1 MRQIMTVILMGFC
14 FSAHAQQK
22 LSFQTIEQV
31 LTYADAHSSVFKNA
45 SQENILAKYQTLA
58 AQLSIWNLKSDANFS
73 ATDNTKLATTYIPAE
88 IFGGPA
94 GTFQKVTFGQPYVSN
109 FTVGPQI
116 DILNVYAIAKVKLS
130 KANEQLTKYNN
141 LLTKKNLYESL
152 AATFCNILSYKWQII
167 VTENSLLNAD
177 TLTRIM
183 QSKLNEGIAR
193 SQDVN
198 NATAD
203 KLAIEDKLQQLQIQ
217 LTGQYNALKSLCDID
232 TATIVNIED
241 PFYVKQQFDYLLQA
255 HGNLG
260 EQKQEWQKQYQ
271 QADLNASK
279 KWFFP
284 TVTLFSSFAFQQN
297 TSNRFFDNSPWF
309 ASNYVGIRVAFPLVP
324 DVTKWITVRN
334 ARINLIIADDNLQH
348 ARLQENVDN
357 AQLLLDYQKAYN
369 SYGMAFEIE
378 TLKKD
383 SYRKNLNIYKE
394 GILSATDLLNSLN
407 EWLNASLN
415 TATQLA
421 AGAYAKAKINIS
433 NTVK

>member
-1 MRQIMTVILMGFC
+1 MAVILVGFC
-14 FSAHAQQK
+14 FSARSQGQI
-22 LSFQTIEQV
+22 SFRTIDEV
-31 LTYADAHSSVFKNA
+31 YIYADAHSSVFKNA
-45 SQENILAKYQTLA
+45 TQENILSKYQTLA
-58 AQLSIWNLKSDANFS
+58 AKMAIWNLKSDVNFS
-73 ATDNTKLATTYIPAE
+73 ATDNTKLATTFIPAE

-94 GTFQKVTFGQPYVSN
+94 GTFQKVTFGQPYISN
-109 FTVGPQI
+109 INITPQI
-116 DILNVYAIAKVKLS
+116 DILNLYAIAKVKLS

-152 AATFCNILSYKWQII
+152 AATFCNILSYQWQII
-167 VTENSLLNAD
+167 ITKNSFLNAD
-177 TLTRIM
+177 TLTQIM

-198 NATAD
+198 NATAN

-217 LTGQYNALKSLCDID
+217 LTGQLNALKSLCDID
-232 TATIVNIED
+232 TGVAVNIED
-241 PFYVKQQFDYLLQA
+241 HVYAKQPFDHLLQA
-255 HGNLG
+255 QGNLD
-260 EQKQEWQKQYQ
+260 EQKQEWQKRYQ

-279 KWFFP
+279 KWFLP

-309 ASNYVGIRVAFPLVP
+309 ASNYVGIRVTFPLVP
-324 DVTKWITVRN
+324 DVTKWLAVKN

-357 AQLLLDYQKAYN
+357 AQLQLDYQKADN
-369 SYGMAFEIE
+369 SYGLALQIEI
-378 TLKKD
+378 LKKD

-415 TATQLA
+415 TASQLA
-421 AGAYAKAKINIS
+421 AGAYAKAKININ

>member
-1 MRQIMTVILMGFC
+1 MGFC
-14 FSAHAQQK
+14 FSANAQHK
-22 LSFQTIEQV
+22 ISFQSIDE
-31 LTYADAHSSVFKNA
+31 LLIYADTHSSVFKNA
-45 SQENILAKYQTLA
+45 TQENILSKYQTLA

-73 ATDNTKLATTYIPAE
+73 ATDNTKLATTFIPAE

-94 GTFQKVTFGQPYVSN
+94 GTFQKITFGQQYVSN
-109 FTVGPQI
+109 FTVAPQI
-116 DILNVYAIAKVKLS
+116 DILNMYAIAKVKVS

-167 VTENSLLNAD
+167 VTENSFLNAD
-177 TLTRIM
+177 TLTQIM

-232 TATIVNIED
+232 TTTIVNIED
-241 PFYVKQQFDYLLQA
+241 PIYTKQSFDYLLLA
-255 HGNLG
+255 GGNLE
-260 EQKQEWQKQYQ
+260 EQQQKWQKLYQ

-279 KWFFP
+279 KWFLP

-309 ASNYVGIRVAFPLVP
+309 ASNYVGIRVTFPIVP
-324 DVTKWITVRN
+324 DVTKWIAVKN
-334 ARINLIIADDNLQH
+334 ARINIIIADDNLQH

-357 AQLLLDYQKAYN
+357 AQLQLDYQKAFK
-369 SYGMAFEIE
+369 SYQLAVKIE
-378 TLKKD
+378 ALKKD
-383 SYRKNLNIYKE
+383 SYSKNLNIYKE

-415 TATQLA
+415 TAMQLA